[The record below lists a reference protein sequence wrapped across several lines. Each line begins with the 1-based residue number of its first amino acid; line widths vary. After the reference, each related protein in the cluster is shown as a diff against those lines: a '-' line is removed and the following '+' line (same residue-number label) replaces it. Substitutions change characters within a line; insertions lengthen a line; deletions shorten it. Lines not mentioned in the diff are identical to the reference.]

1 MIYLKTDE
9 EIELLRENHLLVSKT
24 LAEVGRHIRPGVTT
38 KELDRI
44 AEDFI
49 RSHGAVPA
57 FLGYQ
62 GYPASLCIS
71 VNEHVVHGIPSD
83 KIVLKEGDLVS
94 VDCGTFMKGFVGDSA
109 YTFAVGEVAEEVQQ
123 LMAVTKEALY
133 KGTAQAKA
141 GNRVGDI
148 SAAVQEYAEKFGYG
162 VVRELEGHG
171 IGRKMHEAPGV
182 PNYGAKGRVPLL
194 KEGMVICIEP
204 MINMGTK
211 SVVFEEDGW
220 TVRTR
225 DRKPSAHYE
234 FGVAIRKNGPDVL
247 TDFSIIEQAIKH

>member
-1 MIYLKTDE
+1 MIFLKTDE
-9 EIELLRENHLLVSKT
+9 EIELLRENNILVSKT

-83 KIVLKEGDLVS
+83 KIVLKEGDIVS

-109 YTFAVGEVAEEVQQ
+109 YTFAVGEVAEEVRQ
-123 LMAVTKEALY
+123 LMEVTKEALY
-133 KGTAQAKA
+133 KGTAGQ
-141 GNRVGDI
+141 
-148 SAAVQEYAEKFGYG
+148 Y
-162 VVRELEGHG
+162 
-171 IGRKMHEAPGV
+171 
-182 PNYGAKGRVPLL
+182 
-194 KEGMVICIEP
+194 
-204 MINMGTK
+204 
-211 SVVFEEDGW
+211 
-220 TVRTR
+220 
-225 DRKPSAHYE
+225 
-234 FGVAIRKNGPDVL
+234 
-247 TDFSIIEQAIKH
+247 